1 MRIYIYKV
9 IIFVVAV
16 FFLYQLTIGYTV
28 HSFQKKIFSSFDRNT
43 SEKVKD
49 KIRQEI
55 KNSLQ
60 RDRILSKDDAVLLKN
75 FINKISIEIKENN

>member
-28 HSFQKKIFSSFDRNT
+28 HSFQKKIFSSFDKNT
-43 SEKVKD
+43 SEKIKD

-60 RDRILSKDDAVLLKN
+60 KDRIISKNDAILLKN
-75 FINKISIEIKENN
+75 FIDKISLEIKENN

>member
-28 HSFQKKIFSSFDRNT
+28 HSFQKKIFSSFDKNT
-43 SEKVKD
+43 SEKIKD
-49 KIRQEI
+49 KIRKEI

-60 RDRILSKDDAVLLKN
+60 KDRIISKNDAILLKN
-75 FINKISIEIKENN
+75 FIDKISLEIKENN